1 MKIKD
6 FRGLFETGLRY
17 AYDCEQKL
25 VKKGIP
31 KMIESSASTE
41 LRNALEQHLEETR
54 NHAARLERIFG
65 MIGAEPKTEDNDI
78 IGEIIDA
85 TDNMVSAT
93 EERSPL
99 RDAALI
105 MGGNLV
111 EHYEIAAYGSLV
123 AVANHLGLR
132 EAAALLGQTLNE
144 EKAADAKLT
153 QIGETSVN
161 RQAAAQELKAA

>member
-25 VKKGIP
+25 TKKGIP
-31 KMIESSASTE
+31 SMIENSTSAQ
-41 LRNALEQHLEETR
+41 LRTALEQHLEETR
-54 NHAARLERIFG
+54 NHVTRLERIFG
-65 MIGAEPKTEDNDI
+65 LIGAEAKTEDNDI
-78 IGEIIDA
+78 IDEMQDA
-85 TDNMVSAT
+85 AKDMVSAT
-93 EERSPL
+93 GDGSPL

-105 MGGNLV
+105 VAGNQV
-111 EHYEIAAYGSLV
+111 EHYEMAMYGSLV
-123 AVANHLGLR
+123 SFARQLGLR
-132 EAAALLGQTLNE
+132 EAADLLQQTLNE

-161 RQAAAQELKAA
+161 PQATQMPRAA